1 MGLKGDKMKRGKE
14 LLTEANQETWAAP
27 SLRNASGH
35 LMEERRAAIKLE
47 DGSLVKGKINILAE
61 PAHEHHDFFLKH
73 SEDRGAYYG
82 RISDIFTK
90 GKNPFIVVFDAV
102 VEGQADRILI
112 INKNKILWVSPED

>member
-1 MGLKGDKMKRGKE
+1 MRSRKGLFKE
-14 LLTEANQETWAAP
+14 ENQEAWAAP
-27 SLRNASGH
+27 DLKSVGSH

-61 PAHEHHDFFLKH
+61 PAHEHHDVFLKH
-73 SEDRGAYYG
+73 SQDRGAYYA
-82 RISDIFTK
+82 RISDLFTK

-102 VEGQADRILI
+102 VEGQADRVLI

>member
-1 MGLKGDKMKRGKE
+1 MRRRKE
-14 LLTEANQETWAAP
+14 LFTEENKQGLAAP

-35 LMEERRAAIKLE
+35 LTEERKAAIKLE

-61 PAHEHHDFFLKH
+61 PANEHHDIFLKH
-73 SEDRGAYYG
+73 CEDRGAYFG

-102 VEGQADRILI
+102 VEGQADRVLI